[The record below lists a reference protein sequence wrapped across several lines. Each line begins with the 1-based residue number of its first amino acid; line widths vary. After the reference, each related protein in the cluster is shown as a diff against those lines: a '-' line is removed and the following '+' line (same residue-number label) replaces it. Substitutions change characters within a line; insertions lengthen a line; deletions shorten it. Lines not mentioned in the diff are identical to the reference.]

1 MLLANAALSA
11 LLNLLLLFGVPFLCY
26 LAWHKW
32 RHKRRLAEIAR
43 RAGLQCG
50 ETRYVGYSLA
60 FAAVSV
66 ALLLLW
72 SPAADIFVRVGS
84 PQRVFRG
91 LGVSGLSVTLALLY
105 GVVKT
110 GFAEEFLFRGLLAG
124 SLARRLPLRW
134 ANLAQA
140 FIFFLPHLLTLRVM
154 PELRWFLPFVLA
166 GALVKGWL
174 RIKSDSILG
183 PWLIHAA
190 SNVTTCLLVAAK
202 TAA

>member
-1 MLLANAALSA
+1 MLLTNAAVSA

-26 LAWHKW
+26 FAWHRW
-32 RHKRRLAEIAR
+32 RHKQGLAEVAR

-50 ETRYVGYSLA
+50 ETRYVWYSLA

-66 ALLLLW
+66 VLLLLW
-72 SPAADIFVRVGS
+72 SPSVDIFLRAGS

-124 SLARRLPLRW
+124 SLSRPQPMMPSPSDELAPEPNAVADGAINNPAPAAADVLTKLRRETDY
-134 ANLAQA
+134 AEVKFA
-140 FIFFLPHLLTLRVM
+140 FSFI
-154 PELRWFLPFVLA
+154 A
-166 GALVKGWL
+166 
-174 RIKSDSILG
+174 KSSQRL
-183 PWLIHAA
+183 
-190 SNVTTCLLVAAK
+190 SC
-202 TAA
+202 